1 MLYAA
6 RCALYVVRRI
16 HVGSTRTVAGRDIGS
31 ARSIICE
38 ADTYLLE
45 VAPGVDLAL
54 MVMILAALDSMFH
67 ERGESHGGSGPG
79 LIDRLID

>member
-1 MLYAA
+1 MLYS
-6 RCALYVVRRI
+6 CASNVVCRTSY
-16 HVGSTRTVAGRDIGS
+16 VGSARTAAGRDIGS

-54 MVMILAALDSMFH
+54 MVMILAALDSMFN
-67 ERGESHGGSGPG
+67 ERDKSPG

>member
-1 MLYAA
+1 MLYAV
-6 RCALYVVRRI
+6 RCALNVVCRTSY
-16 HVGSTRTVAGRDIGS
+16 VGSTRTVAGRDIGS

-45 VAPGVDLAL
+45 AAPGVDLAL
-54 MVMILAALDSMFH
+54 MVMILAALDSMFN
-67 ERGESHGGSGPG
+67 ERDKSPG